1 MGEMVENGI
10 YKANDD
16 KRKKDHLTKKEK
28 RKSEFKYLK
37 FDDIQIKIENNIIW
51 ILEQL
56 NVNPKIIKNDSVKYL
71 IDLLKTIIDE
81 NDELET
87 MKIKIYRHI
96 EIENKIV
103 IFSDEEFDYIWEVL
117 EDPPDGVCFKKISKK
132 KKSNKKYLREE
143 EIILNK
149 NSREISKKYL
159 EENYEDDILLG
170 NIEITIKYL
179 KELKGTNEI
188 TLKNLFNN
196 NRISFIIE
204 NSKKKLIN
212 KEQVFEY
219 LDKNKI
225 TFHRRILKD
234 KNAKVLGNEEKIL
247 SEQSQKTKERLN
259 SGRQRGGFYRTRFD
273 SAETDD

>member
-1 MGEMVENGI
+1 MSEIVENSI
-10 YKANDD
+10 YKAHNDI
-16 KRKKDHLTKKEK
+16 RKQNHLTKKEK
-28 RKSEFKYLK
+28 RKSEFEYLK
-37 FDDIQIKIENNIIW
+37 FEDIQIKIENNIIW
-51 ILEQL
+51 ILEEL
-56 NVNPKIIKNDSVKYL
+56 KVNPKIIKNDSVKYL

-96 EIENKIV
+96 EIENKVV

-132 KKSNKKYLREE
+132 KKSNKKYLSEE
-143 EIILNK
+143 EIVLNK

-196 NRISFIIE
+196 NSISFIME

-234 KNAKVLGNEEKIL
+234 KNAIVLGNEEKIL

>member
-1 MGEMVENGI
+1 MSEIVENSI
-10 YKANDD
+10 YKAHNDI
-16 KRKKDHLTKKEK
+16 RKQNHLTKKEK
-28 RKSEFKYLK
+28 RKSEFEYLK
-37 FDDIQIKIENNIIW
+37 FEDIQIKIENNIIW
-51 ILEQL
+51 ILEEL
-56 NVNPKIIKNDSVKYL
+56 KVNPKIIKNDSVKYL

-96 EIENKIV
+96 EIENKVV

-132 KKSNKKYLREE
+132 KKSNKKYLSEE

-196 NRISFIIE
+196 NSISFIME

-234 KNAKVLGNEEKIL
+234 KNAIVLGNEEKIL

>member
-1 MGEMVENGI
+1 MDEMVENGI

-16 KRKKDHLTKKEK
+16 KRKKDYLTKKEK

-37 FDDIQIKIENNIIW
+37 FDDIQVKIENNIIW
-51 ILEQL
+51 ILEEL
-56 NVNPKIIKNDSVKYL
+56 KVNPKIIKNDSVKYL

-132 KKSNKKYLREE
+132 KKSNKKYLSEE